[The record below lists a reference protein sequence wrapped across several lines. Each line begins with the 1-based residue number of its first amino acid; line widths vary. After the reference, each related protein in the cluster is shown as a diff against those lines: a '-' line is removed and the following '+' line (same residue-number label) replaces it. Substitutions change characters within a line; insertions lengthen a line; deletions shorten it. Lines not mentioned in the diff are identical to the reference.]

1 MGDLQETLRL
11 VRQPDRMIQ
20 LALEYEYHPSEMS
33 QHWTKLRDV
42 LARATTNEFARG
54 MFEDYAKHLVMHG
67 SLSLAQIQTLA
78 GEHAKGRDVEAMS
91 APCPWCFALTGNP
104 CTGPKSPILKACHPE
119 RWAAFW
125 VVAKWPRSF
134 GALVAL
140 DCAKFDSDERTV
152 WLYDVPRGA
161 HCHDELSAVGV
172 RLSSR
177 EKYTS
182 PRAGKTAKQRVAL
195 IMSAIKMNAPGLI
208 QEAAQQ

>member
-11 VRQPDRMIQ
+11 IRQPDRMIE
-20 LALEYEYHPSEMS
+20 LALEYEHHPSETS

-42 LARATTNEFARG
+42 LFRTTTDEFARG

-78 GEHAKGRDVEAMS
+78 GEHARGRDGEATLV
-91 APCPWCFALTGNP
+91 PCPWCFALTGQP
-104 CTGPKSPILKACHPE
+104 CTGPKSPILKTCHQE

-125 VVAKWPRSF
+125 VVTKWPRSF

-140 DCAKFDSDERTV
+140 DCAKFDSDKRTV

-161 HCHDELSAVGV
+161 HCHDELSSVGV
-172 RLSSR
+172 RLASR

-182 PRAGKTAKQRVAL
+182 PRTGKTAKQRVAL
-195 IMSAIKMNAPGLI
+195 VIKAIKENTPDLI
-208 QEAAQQ
+208 REAARQ